1 LTFEQADTDTFR
13 NLALAYSAMN
23 KGGNAP
29 CILNAANEVA
39 VEAFLN
45 DQVGFL
51 EMSDVLETCLAKVE
65 FIKKPNYSDLVETD
79 SATRG
84 LAKELIS

>member
-1 LTFEQADTDTFR
+1 M
-13 NLALAYSAMN
+13 ALEAIN

-45 DQVGFL
+45 EKIKYTSIPHIVEKGL
-51 EMSDVLETCLAKVE
+51 EKSFFIENPTLEQIYESDLQAREIALS
-65 FIKKPNYSDLVETD
+65 FIK
-79 SATRG
+79 
-84 LAKELIS
+84 